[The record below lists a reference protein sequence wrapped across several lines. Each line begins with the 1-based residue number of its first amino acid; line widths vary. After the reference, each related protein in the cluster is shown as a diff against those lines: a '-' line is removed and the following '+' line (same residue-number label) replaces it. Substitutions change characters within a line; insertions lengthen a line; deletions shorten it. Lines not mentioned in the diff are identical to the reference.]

1 MDIVVMKKIIV
12 DTAIPFVRTFHV
24 DLLDLF
30 CNCLVFCGSGA
41 FLAGEPAIIRCSGYS
56 QYRTSFFDCVAAF
69 FAMLLDSFIEMDL
82 PYLR

>member
-1 MDIVVMKKIIV
+1 MLLKGRKNTQVTLHTAIVVIADVIG
-12 DTAIPFVRTFHV
+12 
-24 DLLDLF
+24 DLF